1 MCGVIT
7 FIFHEIKFYLA
18 FSNNPGTC
26 YLATRM
32 NRQIEESQYVVYFH
46 KHMSRNGHNS
56 RSGAADYASVVDL
69 LHLDEAG
76 QHQLV
81 LHLDQE
87 HHLGL
92 ISMG

>member
-1 MCGVIT
+1 MDTIVEVG
-7 FIFHEIKFYLA
+7 L
-18 FSNNPGTC
+18 
-26 YLATRM
+26 
-32 NRQIEESQYVVYFH
+32 QIMQ
-46 KHMSRNGHNS
+46 SRV
-56 RSGAADYASVVDL
+56 ASVVDL

>member
-1 MCGVIT
+1 
-7 FIFHEIKFYLA
+7 
-18 FSNNPGTC
+18 
-26 YLATRM
+26 M
-32 NRQIEESQYVVYFH
+32 NSLLNQEKDIVHYS
-46 KHMSRNGHNS
+46 SRNGHNS
-56 RSGAADYASVVDL
+56 RIGAPDAESVVDL

-92 ISMG
+92 ISMGYTDHLATLISCDGRGYPPW

>member
-1 MCGVIT
+1 MDTIV
-7 FIFHEIKFYLA
+7 EVQSRAPEYV
-18 FSNNPGTC
+18 
-26 YLATRM
+26 
-32 NRQIEESQYVVYFH
+32 ES
-46 KHMSRNGHNS
+46 
-56 RSGAADYASVVDL
+56 DESVVDL

-92 ISMG
+92 ISMGSINHLVSYHGRGYPPW